1 MRELDSD
8 QDAQLAALNE
18 INHSLRQ
25 QVIELVLSIAA
36 MRENADL
43 LSGIS
48 CGVRTANCGPAKMT
62 SSFGFGQVRECHENA
77 RAEAKL
83 AKVESTRS

>member
-1 MRELDSD
+1 MREVDSD
-8 QDAQLAALNE
+8 QAAQLAALNE

-43 LSGIS
+43 LSAIS
-48 CGVRTANCGPAKMT
+48 CGVRRIGQDDPLIP
-62 SSFGFGQVRECHENA
+62 FGQVQECRENA
-77 RAEAKL
+77 RAEAEL

>member
-1 MRELDSD
+1 MRKVDSD

-43 LSGIS
+43 LSAIS
-48 CGVRTANCGPAKMT
+48 CGVRRTGQDDPLIR
-62 SSFGFGQVRECHENA
+62 FGQVPECHENA

>member
-62 SSFGFGQVRECHENA
+62 RPFGSAKSGNVMKMRGQR
-77 RAEAKL
+77 
-83 AKVESTRS
+83 RS